1 MRFIYRLSKRVVFS
15 FGIIYAYNMI
25 MQQYNIPIPFN
36 VSTIGFTTI
45 LGIPGFLGLII
56 FYFINF
62 R

>member
-1 MRFIYRLSKRVVFS
+1 MKFIYKVVKRLAFS

-25 MQQYNIPIPFN
+25 MQQFNIPIPFN
-36 VSTIGFTTI
+36 ITTLSITTI
-45 LGIPGFLGLII
+45 LGIPGFIGLIV